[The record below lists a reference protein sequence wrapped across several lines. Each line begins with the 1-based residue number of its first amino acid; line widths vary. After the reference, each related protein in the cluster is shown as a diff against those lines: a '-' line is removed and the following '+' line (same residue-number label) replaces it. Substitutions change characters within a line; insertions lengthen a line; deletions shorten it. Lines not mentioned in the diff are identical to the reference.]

1 MRRRNFFLS
10 LLCYGVAVSRP
21 CLVLAQQAT
30 KVYRIAI
37 VAAATPV
44 SEINESNRFYGP
56 FFEELRRLGYIEGQN
71 LVVERYYAGE
81 RSRAQYSEV
90 ISDVVRSSPDVIFV
104 AADLLLDLKAQTTTI
119 PIVAPVSLDPVAMG
133 FAESL
138 ARPGGNITGTA
149 VPIEIWGKRLGLL
162 KEAIPKLSR
171 VGLLVAPTLVGQRGA
186 AILVAIL
193 KEASERAGIS
203 PVLAPLDSPY
213 DETVYRR
220 AFAAMVQAGAEAVYV
235 GGQIENWAN
244 RRLIV
249 ELAERHG
256 VPAIYISRGF
266 VDIGGLMA
274 YESDVAD
281 GFGHAADAVVQILK
295 GTKPGDIPFYVVR
308 KFNFVINLKTAKA
321 LNLDI
326 PPTLLAQ
333 ADEVIE

>member
-1 MRRRNFFLS
+1 
-10 LLCYGVAVSRP
+10 
-21 CLVLAQQAT
+21 LVLAQQAT

-37 VAAATPV
+37 VAQATPV
-44 SEINESNRFYGP
+44 SEINESNMFYRP
-56 FFEELRRLGYIEGQN
+56 FLEELRRLGYVEGQN

-104 AADLLLDLKAQTTTI
+104 GVTTLLLDLKAQTATI
-119 PIVAPVSLDPVAMG
+119 PIVAAVVDDPVAWG

-138 ARPGGNITGTA
+138 AHPGGNITGTA
-149 VPIEIWGKRLGLL
+149 LFMIGGKRLGLL
-162 KEAIPKLSR
+162 REAIPKLSR
-171 VGLLVAPTLVGQRGA
+171 VGLLNNPLTLEGQRVTA
-186 AILVAIL
+186 ML
-193 KEASERAGIS
+193 KEASEKAGIS
-203 PVLAPLDSPY
+203 LVLAPLDSPY

-235 GGQIENWAN
+235 VGQIENWAN

-256 VPAIYISRGF
+256 LPAIYSNRGF
-266 VDIGGLMA
+266 VDIGGLMD
-274 YESDVAD
+274 YEPDVAD

-308 KFNFVINLKTAKA
+308 KFNFVINLKTAKT
-321 LNLDI
+321 LGIEI

>member
-1 MRRRNFFLS
+1 MRRREFLW
-10 LLCYGVAVSRP
+10 LLCYGVAASRP
-21 CLVLAQQAT
+21 CVVLAQQAT

-37 VAAATPV
+37 VNSVEPV
-44 SEINESNRFYGP
+44 SEINESNWFYRP
-56 FFEELRRLGYIEGQN
+56 FFEELRRLGYVEGQN
-71 LVVERYYAGE
+71 LVVERYFAGE
-81 RSRAQYSEV
+81 LSRGQQYSEV
-90 ISDVVRSSPDVIFV
+90 ISNVVRSNPDVIFTAIV
-104 AADLLLDLKAQTTTI
+104 NLLLALKAQTTTI
-119 PIVAPVSLDPVAMG
+119 PIVTAVYDPVSWG

-138 ARPGGNITGTA
+138 AHPGGNITGTA
-149 VPIEIWGKRLGLL
+149 VLIETWGKRLGLL

-171 VGLLVAPTLVGQRGA
+171 VGLLVPPTLVGQRGT
-186 AILVAIL
+186 AIL
-193 KEASERAGIS
+193 KEASEKAGVS
-203 PVLAPLDSPY
+203 LVLAPLDSPY

-220 AFAAMVQAGAEAVYV
+220 AFAAMVQEGVEAVYV
-235 GGQIENWAN
+235 GEQVENWAN

-256 VPAIYISRGF
+256 LPAIYFYREF

-274 YESDVAD
+274 YEPDVAD
-281 GFGHAADAVVQILK
+281 YFGHAADAVVQILK

-308 KFNFVINLKTAKA
+308 KFNFVINMKTAKA